1 MYEKG
6 GSGKVSRNRGGRR
19 TMRGAETRA
28 RKRAYIISLEQ
39 HFIADTHFHLL
50 PSPPYKLAMGMT
62 FQGCAPNVDFSEI
75 RKRRKSRTA
84 SAAHACILKNNS
96 FDS

>member
-1 MYEKG
+1 
-6 GSGKVSRNRGGRR
+6 
-19 TMRGAETRA
+19 MRGAETRA

-62 FQGCAPNVDFSEI
+62 FQG
-75 RKRRKSRTA
+75 RGQM
-84 SAAHACILKNNS
+84 
-96 FDS
+96 